1 MIEIKQPVN
10 TTTPKNSEYI
20 SQIDTINEI
29 PEPYRVLVDE
39 IYYSFCMHPCE
50 HTAHDGLEKVIKVL
64 QELKDKSDF

>member
-10 TTTPKNSEYI
+10 TTTLEKSEYI
-20 SQIDTINEI
+20 SQISEVNKI
-29 PEPYRVLVDE
+29 PSMYREYVDE
-39 IYYSFCMHPCE
+39 IYYQFCMHPCE